1 MKEREKDRLLLQ
13 LWVLAAAGADVV
25 AAAGTVLALQGARP
39 RQESKEERRR
49 GHRALESIPP
59 GLINW
64 EVDCPPDEL
73 LEVARFAARDAVSDT
88 VLLSD
93 EGDIVSPGA
102 MLVDLLLQCRRDQLP
117 PRDAWPEDLRIL
129 SSACRTSDP
138 RRVLGMALV
147 GMLPCRADVVR
158 EFHQL
163 REWVVADPDAL
174 GAMDVVFERLLS
186 TRQAQQG
193 RVLWCRRTLL
203 LLMQVALE
211 LWALGFSPAE

>member
-13 LWVLAAAGADVV
+13 LWVLSAAGADVV

-163 REWVVADPDAL
+163 REWVVTDPDAL

-186 TRQAQQG
+186 TRKAQQG